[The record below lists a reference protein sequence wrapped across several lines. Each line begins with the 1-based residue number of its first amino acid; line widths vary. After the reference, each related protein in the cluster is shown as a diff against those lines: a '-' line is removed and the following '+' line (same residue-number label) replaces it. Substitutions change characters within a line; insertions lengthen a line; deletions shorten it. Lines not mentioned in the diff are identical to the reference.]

1 MTSSTTS
8 AEIISTD
15 GPNSRVTR
23 LRIRS
28 INSRRPFQS
37 QPSNVYR
44 LILSDGN
51 NPARFTQFDC
61 QKTADHV
68 MMWCGGREA
77 AHCAGFHQ
85 ISPRCW
91 WTRNRNGSISVRR
104 ASIGSSHKR
113 DFSEPSR
120 RVSGL
125 SFRSCLNFFICVSR
139 RRHFQRCICLSR
151 EYGCD
156 SAPATR
162 GFSRLPGRVG
172 PESFVRWLRSAEL
185 SEALAEHREFVVPF
199 HRAQSHIRASD
210 GP

>member
-91 WTRNRNGSISVRR
+91 WTRNRNGSTSVRR

-120 RVSGL
+120 RVSG
-125 SFRSCLNFFICVSR
+125 F
-139 RRHFQRCICLSR
+139 
-151 EYGCD
+151 
-156 SAPATR
+156 
-162 GFSRLPGRVG
+162 
-172 PESFVRWLRSAEL
+172 EL
-185 SEALAEHREFVVPF
+185 SVMFELFQEWRTFHLCEQTAPFPTLYLSLAR
-199 HRAQSHIRASD
+199 IRLR
-210 GP
+210 